1 MFLGGALLFVTSK
14 QERLLFFANI
24 GDEEGYNEQRTE
36 KNRRYLN
43 WCRSHER
50 DFGIITERV
59 STGMGNQSV

>member
-1 MFLGGALLFVTSK
+1 MFLGGALLFVTRK
-14 QERLLFFANI
+14 LWRLLYFANI
-24 GDEEGYNEQRTE
+24 GDKEGYDEQHTE

-50 DFGIITERV
+50 DFGIITKRV